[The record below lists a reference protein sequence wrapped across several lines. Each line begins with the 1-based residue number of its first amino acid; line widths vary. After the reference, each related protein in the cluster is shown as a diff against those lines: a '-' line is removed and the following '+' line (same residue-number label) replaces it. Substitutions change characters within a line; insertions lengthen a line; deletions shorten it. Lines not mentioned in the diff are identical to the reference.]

1 MPLDVIMPALGMAQE
16 TGVIVAWHKKPG
28 DPVAEGDVLFEVETD
43 KATMEVEAQ
52 GSGFLG
58 GVTAKEG
65 DEVAV
70 GKTIARISD
79 STDDASS
86 EPETEAGA
94 PAPDSGG
101 TEALPDGKPVIMP
114 TLGMAQDSG
123 LLVAWLVEPG
133 GKVGAD
139 DPLFEV
145 ETDKSTMEVPA
156 GVDGYLA
163 ARLAEAGEDVPTGQ
177 TIAIISAEPPEN
189 PVTRSAASGAPAPAP
204 KAEAPSREPAA
215 APAPRATPAP
225 VKADAS
231 STDRI
236 LASPKA
242 RRLALEQGLDLAR
255 LAAAGHPQPFHVK
268 DLEALKA
275 LPAETPAEAQAG
287 GPAARH
293 LTAEVPGEAFA
304 EFCDWAAAQ
313 AGLGDPSVLLA
324 GLAGGC
330 LDRDTVLVAHEAP
343 GRRRL
348 FTVPRGA
355 ALGAVSEAEE
365 GTPDLILRDLRLTR
379 LTALTLGAEEA
390 PTLTLTRNGAGVTIT
405 LECAAGQLSAPAA
418 VSLLSDVAGRLEQPL
433 RALL

>member
-28 DPVAEGDVLFEVETD
+28 DQVAEGDVLFEVETD

-52 GSGFLG
+52 RSGFLG
-58 GVTAKEG
+58 AVTAKEG

-79 STDDASS
+79 SAEDTSA
-86 EPETEAGA
+86 EPETEAS
-94 PAPDSGG
+94 APDSG
-101 TEALPDGKPVIMP
+101 EAEELPDGKAVIMP

-163 ARLAEAGEDVPTGQ
+163 AQLAEAGEEVPTGQ
-177 TIAIISAEPPEN
+177 TIAIVSAEPPED
-189 PVTRSAASGAPAPAP
+189 PIIRSAASGAPAPAP
-204 KAEAPSREPAA
+204 ATAATPELAEESPE
-215 APAPRATPAP
+215 APAPAKTAKTTQAP
-225 VKADAS
+225 SAS
-231 STDRI
+231 GRI

-268 DLEALKA
+268 DLEALKD
-275 LPAETPAEAQAG
+275 LPAETSADTASG
-287 GPAARH
+287 GPTTRH
-293 LTAEVPGEAFA
+293 LTAEIPGDAFA
-304 EFCDWAAAQ
+304 AFADWAAAE
-313 AGLGDPSVLLA
+313 AGLGDPSALLA

-330 LDRDTVLVAHEAP
+330 LELDTALVAHEAL

-355 ALGAVSEAEE
+355 PLGAVTEAED
-365 GTPDLILRDLRLTR
+365 GAPDLVLRDLRLTR
-379 LTALTLGAEEA
+379 ISALTLGAEEA
-390 PTLTLTRNGAGVTIT
+390 PTLTLTTTGESLTLT
-405 LECAAGQLSAPAA
+405 LECAPGELSAPAA
-418 VSLLSDVAGRLEQPL
+418 VSLLSDFAGRLEQPL